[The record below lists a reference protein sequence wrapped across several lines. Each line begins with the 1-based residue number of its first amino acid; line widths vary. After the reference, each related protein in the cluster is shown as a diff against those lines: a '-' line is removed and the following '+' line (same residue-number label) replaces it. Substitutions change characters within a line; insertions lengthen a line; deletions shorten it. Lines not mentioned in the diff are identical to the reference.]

1 MARLQA
7 IASNVGFQHHRPLED
22 HSRLGDDEARLPLTH
37 LPAGIGR
44 IGTRDSVSGA
54 ETFYDGQA
62 GMYWTVGTPDRFT
75 EEATHLTLPPMM
87 VLEHRFTVNWICH
100 LPLFN

>member
-1 MARLQA
+1 MLSYWTGP
-7 IASNVGFQHHRPLED
+7 ID
-22 HSRLGDDEARLPLTH
+22 
-37 LPAGIGR
+37 GR
-44 IGTRDSVSGA
+44 SYLDTEF